1 MAIETLL
8 VKDAGYDL
16 REIRG
21 SREVHRITEDPDGL
35 VAALGRVTP
44 RTARL
49 AMACCMGLGLLLS
62 VESGLV
68 APLAASVAL
77 GVALHAVGELEA
89 GESVTEHVIE
99 EPGMPER
106 EVLKR
111 WVLHDEHERMKED
124 EAEKEQRKARQR
136 ANSHGGTH

>member
-21 SREVHRITEDPDGL
+21 SREVHRLTEEPDGL

-49 AMACCMGLGLLLS
+49 AMACVVGLGLLLS
-62 VESGLV
+62 VESALV
-68 APLAASVAL
+68 APLVASVAL
-77 GVALHAVGELEA
+77 GVALHAVGELDAE
-89 GESVTEHVIE
+89 ESVTEHVIE
-99 EPGMPER
+99 EPGMTER
-106 EVLKR
+106 EVLQR
-111 WVLHDEHERMKED
+111 WTLHDEHERMKED
-124 EAEKEQRKARQR
+124 EAEKEQRRAKRR
-136 ANSHGGTH
+136 ANTGGGH

>member
-16 REIRG
+16 REIQG
-21 SREVHRITEDPDGL
+21 SREVHRLTEEPDGL

-44 RTARL
+44 RAARL
-49 AMACCMGLGLLLS
+49 AMACVVGLGLLLS

-68 APLAASVAL
+68 APLVASVAL
-77 GVALHAVGELEA
+77 GVALHAVGELDAE
-89 GESVTEHVIE
+89 ESVTEHVIE
-99 EPGMPER
+99 TPGMTER
-106 EVLKR
+106 EVLQR

-124 EAEKEQRKARQR
+124 EAEKEQRRAKRR
-136 ANSHGGTH
+136 ANTGGGH